1 MRVERGICAA
11 EGSSEADNSWKE
23 LEAFEAALWSCWVAL
38 AFVARQLGCATP
50 ASLRNGTCQ
59 VRALPHGRQRVPHL
73 GIRGVHGPKSID
85 GIQDGKMRELKLF
98 VLLSILNLSMA
109 GGLCLTCQ

>member
-73 GIRGVHGPKSID
+73 GIRGVHGPN
-85 GIQDGKMRELKLF
+85 GKMRELKLF